1 MSLPLEFHAV
11 TVFIFYWYFFTGMMV
26 CPEHCILHFGGNCPK
41 GCTMGAET
49 VVVLGGQ
56 CYSLA
61 AKQLFHIHSLGG
73 SAISLILWRRYCES
87 CTDQLVCY
95 CLWLAQPPLYKC
107 HLMSSHSNAVTVLCL
122 EVEIKTWDHPTTVM
136 QQFTHRE
143 CRWTHAVSGKKMVSG
158 LCISAT

>member
-95 CLWLAQPPLYKC
+95 CLWLAPLYKC
-107 HLMSSHSNAVTVLCL
+107 HLMSSHSNAVIMSWSWNQDMRPPNHGNATVYPP
-122 EVEIKTWDHPTTVM
+122 WM
-136 QQFTHRE
+136 QMQMDPCCQR
-143 CRWTHAVSGKKMVSG
+143 
-158 LCISAT
+158 